1 MGNYIVKPGG
11 TFPGIPVYEF
21 TGETIDFAEAPVTTV
36 DMPYAS
42 YPIPNSGSAI
52 TIWQGG
58 GGKLTT
64 WGWNSNTNPWYV
76 ERTTMTGSN
85 PSYTGD
91 LYYSHYNMQ
100 SDAKTFLWAVV
111 LPNQTFLVLAYPW
124 QTDDIEA
131 VVSRANSTYSSNDYI
146 IYRGTWDPES
156 NLVEYEEDWDES
168 PSDDPGNPQGLLP
181 MGGEFADTDPFGV
194 GNVDIDV
201 PDTVTEMDYSGLLSA
216 YQLDNGELFA
226 IGDALFSANTWQ
238 NIRLKFD
245 GIGDPVSY
253 IVSAVEIPFA
263 ARGSTKQFKLGG
275 VTVEDN
281 DGPIAIHSLS
291 QRYHLLQFGSIN
303 LKETWGT
310 EKDYSTTDIS
320 IFLPYV
326 GVKDLD
332 TSMVM
337 NATIT
342 VKAFL
347 DAWNGDLLY
356 LIVVDNKNASYK
368 YIGSHGICYRFQGNC
383 GKSIPIGKVD
393 NSGQLMA
400 QTGAL
405 ASMGVGLATGNPLMA
420 IGGAAGMIGAAAV
433 PPKVSMTGGLSGSIG
448 RADVQE
454 AYLIIRQSVPKYP
467 NGWRAEIGAP
477 RYQMFNVSDMHG
489 YTKFSEFHADDI
501 EGASDQ
507 EKAMIEQAMTSGVFL
522 P

>member
-1 MGNYIVKPGG
+1 MGEYAVKG
-11 TFPGIPVYEF
+11 TVPFPIYQFGADEEVDF
-21 TGETIDFAEAPVTTV
+21 TGKPYTKIEYPYDDF
-36 DMPYAS
+36 
-42 YPIPNSGSAI
+42 PIPATDKYTLWSGSGGYLKI
-52 TIWQGG
+52 FGYNNNNNTWNMDRSTI
-58 GGKLTT
+58 
-64 WGWNSNTNPWYV
+64 
-76 ERTTMTGSN
+76 TGSN
-85 PSYTGD
+85 PAYTD
-91 LYYSHYNMQ
+91 TVISRYNFYEG
-100 SDAKTFLWAVV
+100 AGVFIWAFT
-111 LPNQTFLVLAYPW
+111 LPNGDFRVQVYPRW
-124 QTDDIEA
+124 EA
-131 VVSRANSTYSSNDYI
+131 DGYEGALRQINSDPRFNGNALYI
-146 IYRGTWDPES
+146 GTWDPES
-156 NLVEYEEDWDES
+156 SIVEYVEDWDES
-168 PSDDPGNPQGLLP
+168 PSDDPGNPQGTLP
-181 MGGEFADTDPFGV
+181 MGGEFADTDPFGK
-194 GNVDIDV
+194 GNTDIDV
-201 PDTVTEMDYSGLLSA
+201 ADTVTEMDYSGLLSA
-216 YQLDNGELFA
+216 YQLDNGELFTL
-226 IGDALFSANTWQ
+226 GDAVFSSSTWS
-238 NIRLKFD
+238 NMRLKFD
-245 GIGDPVSY
+245 GIGDPISY
-253 IVSAVEIPFA
+253 IVSAVEIPYN
-263 ARGSTKQFKLGG
+263 ARGNGKPFKLGG
-275 VTVEDN
+275 VTVEN
-281 DGPIAIHSLS
+281 SNGPISISSLD

-342 VKAFL
+342 LKAFL

-356 LIVVDNKNASYK
+356 LLVVDNKNASYK

-400 QTGAL
+400 QTGAM
-405 ASMGVGLATGNPLMA
+405 ASMGVGLMTGNPMMA
-420 IGGAAGMIGAAAV
+420 IGGAVGMIGAAAV
-433 PPKVSMTGGLSGSIG
+433 PPKVSMTGGISGSIG

-507 EKAMIEQAMTSGVFL
+507 EKAMIEQAMKAGVFL